1 MKDYAL
7 IDSAVFGLVL
17 VPVILLLLL
26 ASLRFYQVKFKPHPE
41 TVRKL
46 MHSLMGVLTLSFP
59 WLFQETWPVWV
70 LAASSMLL
78 LFLLRTLPALKAGVS
93 NVLNAVERNTL
104 GEIYFPLAVATI
116 FQFSNGVLILYL
128 IPVMVLSFADA
139 MAAIVGLR
147 YGHIR
152 YQTCEGQKS
161 LEGSVAFL
169 LVTTL
174 CVHIPL
180 LLLTDMGRS
189 ETLLIAL
196 LLGIL
201 VMLFEAIA
209 WRGLDNLFI
218 PFACFFLLQEFM
230 TIAYLNNGAQQLSI
244 QLAVV
249 AGLSLIIPLLKKR
262 TTMDGG
268 ASLAVVLVI
277 YMVWSLQP
285 IIWLFAPLSYLI
297 CYSLLAKRARQ
308 SGNEIHSVFSV
319 LSVSAPGF
327 IWIFVYKIY
336 PNDVYL
342 YAFVFSYSVQLAM
355 TGIARLMEK
364 HYRSRTLLSNHG
376 VVAWAVLQGWSLIA
390 IPVLV
395 VYQPATINLIFNALF
410 VLFLIFSATW
420 LFFKWQPDLDNCPVD
435 IFRWYR
441 QGSIALLASALYV
454 LIFI

>member
-1 MKDYAL
+1 MKDYVL
-7 IDSAVFGLVL
+7 VDSVVFGLVL
-17 VPVILLLLL
+17 VPMILLLLL
-26 ASLRFYQVKFKPHPE
+26 ASLRFYQIKFGPHPE

-46 MHSLMGVLTLSFP
+46 MHSLMGMLTLSFP

-70 LAASSMLL
+70 LAGSSMLL

-104 GEIYFPLAVATI
+104 GEIYFPLAVAAI
-116 FQFSNGVLILYL
+116 FQFSNGVLVLYL

-169 LVTTL
+169 LVTMF

-180 LLLTDMGRS
+180 LLLTDLGRS

-230 TIAYLNNGAQQLSI
+230 TIAYQVNGAQQLSI

-249 AGLSLIIPLLKKR
+249 ASLSLIIPLMRKR

-285 IIWLFAPLSYLI
+285 ALWLFAPLSYLI

-319 LSVSAPGF
+319 LSISAPGF
-327 IWIFVYKIY
+327 IWMFVYKIH
-336 PNDVYL
+336 PNESYL
-342 YAFVFSYSVQLAM
+342 YAFVLSYAVQLAL
-355 TGIARLMEK
+355 TGTARLMET
-364 HYRSRTLLSNHG
+364 HCRQRTLLSNHG
-376 VVAWAVLQGWSLIA
+376 IISWVVLQGWSLILV
-390 IPVLV
+390 PVLIV
-395 VYQPATINLIFNALF
+395 SQATTINLMYKALLS
-410 VLFLIFSATW
+410 LFLILSAVL
-420 LFFKWQPDLDNCPVD
+420 LFIKWQPDLDNCPVD

-441 QGSIALLASALYV
+441 QGSITLFISALYV
-454 LIFI
+454 AIFI